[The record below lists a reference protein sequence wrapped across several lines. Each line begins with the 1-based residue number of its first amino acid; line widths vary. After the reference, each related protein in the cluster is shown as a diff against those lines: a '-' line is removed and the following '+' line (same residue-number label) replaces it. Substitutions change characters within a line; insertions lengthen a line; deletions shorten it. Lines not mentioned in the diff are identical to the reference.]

1 MLSLLTNLGGAQ
13 EEHNEADRRG
23 VGSYLEMAKE
33 VAAEAFEE
41 GYAACLRKLA
51 EAGAN
56 FSGWSFVNYFAG
68 LEEEAFKGANPSDSA
83 IPGFQLSGFNHL

>member
-1 MLSLLTNLGGAQ
+1 MSSLKLKFVGEVTSLKMLSLLTNLGGAQ

-56 FSGWSFVNYFAG
+56 FSG
-68 LEEEAFKGANPSDSA
+68 
-83 IPGFQLSGFNHL
+83 